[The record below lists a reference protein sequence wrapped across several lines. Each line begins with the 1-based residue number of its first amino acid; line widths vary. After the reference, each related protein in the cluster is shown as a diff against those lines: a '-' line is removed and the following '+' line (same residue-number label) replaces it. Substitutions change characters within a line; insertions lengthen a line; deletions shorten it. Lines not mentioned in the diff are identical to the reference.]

1 MSNTS
6 FHGFGIA
13 GVSAAGLIKRAD
25 EAMYGAK
32 ENESGFAF
40 AQ

>member
-1 MSNTS
+1 V
-6 FHGFGIA
+6 FPKDGA
-13 GVSAAGLIKRAD
+13 SASALIKRAD

-32 ENESGFAF
+32 ENKSGFAF